1 MELNN
6 YLRPGYA
13 KRQQRIYL
21 DRLNEELFDI
31 YQTILGN
38 QLYDQHCDACLSLP
52 VDPEGLNGDYSPM
65 DDRLYQVFEHAD
77 GTAVAEKLIGM
88 MRKAGWK
95 MSYYFENG
103 LMMINLEE
111 NED

>member
-6 YLRPGYA
+6 YLRPSYA

-31 YQTILGN
+31 YQTILGH
-38 QLYDQHCDACLSLP
+38 QLYDQHYDACLSLP
-52 VDPEGLNGDYSPM
+52 VGLEGLNGDYSPM
-65 DDRLYQVFEHAD
+65 EDRLYQVFEHAD
-77 GTAVAEKLIGM
+77 GTVVAEKLIGM
-88 MRKAGWK
+88 MKKAGWK
-95 MSYYFENG
+95 MSYYFEDG
-103 LMMINLEE
+103 LMMINVEE

>member
-31 YQTILGN
+31 YQITVTN
-38 QLYDQHCDACLSLP
+38 
-52 VDPEGLNGDYSPM
+52 M
-65 DDRLYQVFEHAD
+65 RRL
-77 GTAVAEKLIGM
+77 K
-88 MRKAGWK
+88 K
-95 MSYYFENG
+95 
-103 LMMINLEE
+103 
-111 NED
+111 